1 MRQFVRQLKASFR
14 PIRRSVLFPMRHF
27 FRLKAWQESRSAPVI
42 LTYHG
47 VEHEIVDP
55 GMQPFVLTSAQFRE
69 TLEVLLE
76 HHEVVPLDRVCQA
89 LDNGESLSPRWAV
102 LTFDDGYVNNL
113 HVVRPILKE
122 FGDLPATVYVCPGKI
137 EHRRWLPDTTTR
149 LAILHSPA
157 RQLRLET
164 LGITLELGPRRNRPA
179 VYSELMMRLCKAR
192 FPVRYEVAK
201 EAIASLPPDLYQE
214 LRDRFHSEELL
225 TWEQLEQL
233 ASAPNITIGAHTV
246 SHVLLH
252 ENQPEEVIN
261 YEIGHCRKWL
271 EERLRRPVVHFAYPG
286 GMHCPAARDAVK
298 ATGYQTA
305 ATIQPGEVTR
315 DSDRFLLPRLH
326 SSPYSIVMKRT
337 LACAATNGRQGWW
350 F

>member
-1 MRQFVRQLKASFR
+1 MRQFIRQLKASFR
-14 PIRRSVLFPMRHF
+14 PVQRNVLFPVRHF
-27 FRLKAWQESRSAPVI
+27 FRLRAWEKSRSAPVI

-47 VEHEIVDP
+47 VEHEVIDP
-55 GMQPFVLTSAQFRE
+55 MMQPFVLTSSQFRA

-76 HHEVVPLDRVCQA
+76 NHEVVTMDRLLSA
-89 LDNGESLSPRWAV
+89 LDSGEPLSPRWAV

-113 HVVRPILKE
+113 NVVRPILRE
-122 FGDLPATVYVCPGKI
+122 FGDLPATIYVCPGKI
-137 EHRRWLPDTTTR
+137 EHRRWLPDTSTR

-157 RQLRLET
+157 RELRLET

-179 VYSELMMRLCKAR
+179 VYTELMMRLCRAR
-192 FPVRYEVAK
+192 FPIRYEVAK
-201 EAIASLPPDLYQE
+201 EALASLPPDLYQE
-214 LRDRFHSEELL
+214 LRARFHSEELL

-233 ASAPNITIGAHTV
+233 ASEPNITIGAHTV

-252 ENQPEEVIN
+252 ENQPEEVIS
-261 YEIGHCRKWL
+261 YEIGHCRRWL
-271 EERLRRPVVHFAYPG
+271 EERLSRPVLHFAYPG
-286 GMHCPAARDAVK
+286 GMYCPAACKAVI
-298 ATGYQTA
+298 AAGYRTA
-305 ATIQPGEVTR
+305 VTIEPGEVTR
-315 DSDRFLLPRLH
+315 NCDRFLLPRLH